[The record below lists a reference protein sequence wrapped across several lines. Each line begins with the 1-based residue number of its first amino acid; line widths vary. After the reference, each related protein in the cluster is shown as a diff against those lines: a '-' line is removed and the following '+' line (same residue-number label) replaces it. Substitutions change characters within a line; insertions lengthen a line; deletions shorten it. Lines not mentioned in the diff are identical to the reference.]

1 MQHDAEAL
9 SANSNGDNVWHEIA
23 GRVSSVAV
31 EDRGAWCVGTIGV
44 GEFTDALAQVARVY
58 ETMKPEEAAVI
69 LTGLDSG
76 TSTEILRRMPERAAA
91 RVMAAFDPAAAA
103 RFSESMLR
111 P

>member
-1 MQHDAEAL
+1 AQRREVEAL
-9 SANSNGDNVWHEIA
+9 LV
-23 GRVSSVAV
+23 RVEGNTRFLAA
-31 EDRGAWCVGTIGV
+31 DRGRL
-44 GEFTDALAQVARVY
+44 LAQVARVY

-76 TSTEILRRMPERAAA
+76 TSTDILRRMPERAAA